1 MNPVGIILIA
11 VLLAT
16 SASAQQQFA
25 GVPPACGPKNV
36 NFDAKHDDSQ
46 HSLPQLEP
54 GKAQLVVIQD
64 LGVLACPGACI
75 TTKIGVDGA
84 WVGAVQHNSYFSL
97 SIDPGE
103 HHVCANRQ
111 SHFARANQMV
121 ALAHFTAE
129 SGKVYYLRTRTF
141 GEGDQALMDL
151 DQVDSDEGRY
161 LVSVYPLSASR
172 SKP

>member
-1 MNPVGIILIA
+1 MNTVGVILTA
-11 VLLAT
+11 VLLAA

-25 GVPPACGPKNV
+25 GVAVACGPKNV
-36 NFDAKHDDSQ
+36 NFDAKRDDSQ

-64 LGVLACPGACI
+64 LGVVACPGACI

-97 SIDPGE
+97 SFDPGE

-141 GEGDQALMDL
+141 GERDQALMDL

-161 LVSVYPLSASR
+161 LVSVYPLSVSR